1 MAHTNEPWR
10 VGKTGGVV
18 ADAPIPEML
27 GSNEVEYYGGHLVCE
42 SVTKSN
48 AARIVACV
56 NACAGIETSLL
67 ESIHAKNLKLQTVG
81 KVEET
86 QAFIANTV
94 VQRDELLAALKL
106 AREFI
111 VNGIEVGAIK
121 MPDYDTPDPALL
133 TLPAIE
139 AAIAKVE
146 A

>member
-1 MAHTNEPWR
+1 MAHTQEPWR
-10 VGKTGGVV
+10 TGRAGAVV
-18 ADAPIPEML
+18 ANFPIKEIG
-27 GSNEVEYYGGHLVCE
+27 GSDDIEYYGGHLVCE

-56 NACAGIETSLL
+56 NACAGIPIEKLTQVENSPAPIFDLL
-67 ESIHAKNLKLQTVG
+67 LQTA
-81 KVEET
+81 K
-86 QAFIANTV
+86 
-94 VQRDELLAALKL
+94 QRDELLVALKS

-121 MPDYDTPDPALL
+121 MPDADTTDPALL